1 MSKKQTLT
9 LQASNY
15 DFSLKTESHSNKMKF
30 TATVMYLDQ
39 YSDAV
44 PGGTAGERIMLEK
57 SECEKSLES
66 MNLMGINCVWNE
78 WGTPDWQFDGHDPRN
93 KIGVVENTYIEGN
106 ELKVDGIIYK
116 QDFSDITQF
125 IKNAMESIGFSIEAT
140 FNNWEETE
148 EGVIIRDVEFTGVSM
163 LFKNCAAYSET
174 YIEKLSASKKGKE
187 IMTQEERNT
196 FIEEV
201 TNSVMAKINEVK
213 EQEKQETELQTL
225 KAQIV
230 TLEET
235 IEALK
240 VENETLKANATKE
253 VEAKEESKEE
263 ESEEDTKEESKETS
277 EKETK
282 EDESEEEAKEK
293 KDAKASAIVTSDIKT
308 KAKFVE
314 ASKEEYKNYGAYIN
328 AFIKSING

>member
-1 MSKKQTLT
+1 MDKKQTLT
-9 LQASNY
+9 LQASGT
-15 DFSLKTESHSNKMKF
+15 DFSVKTESHSNKMRF

-39 YSDAV
+39 YSDGV
-44 PGGTAGERIMLEK
+44 PDGTVWSKILLEK
-57 SECEKSLES
+57 SECEKALDT

-78 WGTPDWQFDGHDPRN
+78 WYTADWQFAGHDPRN
-93 KIGVVENTYIEGN
+93 KIGVVEKTYIEGN
-106 ELKVDGIIYK
+106 ELKIDGIIYK
-116 QDFSDITQF
+116 HDFQDISNF
-125 IKNAMESIGFSIEAT
+125 IKNAMDSMGFSIEAS
-140 FNNWEETE
+140 FNDWEETE

-225 KAQIV
+225 KAQIG

-240 VENETLKANATKE
+240 VENETLKASATKE
-253 VEAKEESKEE
+253 VEAKEESK
-263 ESEEDTKEESKETS
+263 EDTKEESKETS

-282 EDESEEEAKEK
+282 EDESEEEAKEEK
-293 KDAKASAIVTSDIKT
+293 KAKASAIVTSDIKT

>member
-9 LQASNY
+9 LQSSNY
-15 DFSLKTESHSNKMKF
+15 DFSLKAESHPNKMKF

-39 YSDAV
+39 YSN
-44 PGGTAGERIMLEK
+44 TAPCGVDGDRIMLEK

-66 MNLMGINCVWNE
+66 MNLMGINCVWHE

-106 ELKVDGIIYK
+106 ELKIDGIIYK
-116 QDFSDITQF
+116 QDFSDVTQF

-140 FNNWEETE
+140 FNDFEETE

-163 LFKNCAAYSET
+163 LFKNCAAYSDT
-174 YIEKLSASKKGKE
+174 YIEKLSASKKDKE

-196 FIEEV
+196 FMEEV

-213 EQEKQETELQTL
+213 EQEKQASELEAL
-225 KAQIV
+225 KAQIE
-230 TLEET
+230 TLQASNKALEE
-235 IEALK
+235 
-240 VENETLKANATKE
+240 ENNGLKANAKT
-253 VEAKEESKEE
+253 VDAESKEE
-263 ESEEDTKEESKETS
+263 PSKEKEEEPK
-277 EKETK
+277 
-282 EDESEEEAKEK
+282 EEAKEK
-293 KDAKASAIVTSDIKT
+293 KEAKASAFVSSDLKT

-314 ASKEEYKNYGAYIN
+314 ASNVKYDNYGAMIN

>member
-1 MSKKQTLT
+1 MDKKQTLT
-9 LQASNY
+9 LQASGT
-15 DFSLKTESHSNKMKF
+15 DFSVKTESHSNKMRF

-39 YSDAV
+39 YSDGV
-44 PGGTAGERIMLEK
+44 PDGTVWSKILLEK
-57 SECEKSLES
+57 SECEKALDT
-66 MNLMGINCVWNE
+66 MNLMGINCVWKD
-78 WGTPDWQFDGHDPRN
+78 WGATDWQFTGHDPRN
-93 KIGVVENTYIEGN
+93 KIGVVEKTYIEGN
-106 ELKVDGIIYK
+106 ELKIDGIIYK
-116 QDFSDITQF
+116 NDFKDISRF
-125 IKNAMESIGFSIEAT
+125 IKNVMDSIGFSIEAS
-140 FNNWEETE
+140 FDDWEETE

-201 TNSVMAKINEVK
+201 TNSVMARINEVK

-225 KAQIV
+225 KAQIG

-253 VEAKEESKEE
+253 VEAKEES
-263 ESEEDTKEESKETS
+263 EEDAKEESKETS

-282 EDESEEEAKEK
+282 EDESEEEAKEEK
-293 KDAKASAIVTSDIKT
+293 KAKASAIVTSDIKT